1 MNLIQGDCLEKMKDL
16 SENSVDII
24 IADLP
29 YGRFKHLDWD
39 KTIDLKKMW
48 KEIWRIAKPTCP
60 VFLFGD
66 MKFGVQLINSC
77 PRYFKYEIVW
87 NKMRTTTPLLSRKRL
102 GKATEYI
109 FIFYKKQPVYNYA
122 KYHKLIYNEVQ
133 DKRIK
138 KDELNG
144 KNNQNRIAAYN
155 KYKGKGGKQFEPNL
169 PLNVVSMKKNLVMGQ
184 DKQEMYH
191 QQSKMYD
198 PILPTNII
206 SKYNVRINKIIPNIT
221 EKPQFILEFILKYF
235 SNENDTCLDFTMG
248 SGSCG
253 EACKTLNRKFIGIE
267 LNKEHYDIACKR
279 LLAEKPTI

>member
-1 MNLIQGDCLEKMKDL
+1 MNLLQGDCLEKMKDI
-16 SENSVDII
+16 SDNSVDIV

-48 KEIWRIAKPTCP
+48 IEIWRIAKSNTP

-77 PRYFKYEIVW
+77 PRHFKYEIVW
-87 NKMRTTTPLLSRKRL
+87 NKKRTTTPLLSRKRL

-122 KYHKLIYNEVQ
+122 KYHKLIHKPVQ
-133 DKRIK
+133 EKRIK
-138 KDELNG
+138 NGYKTAANKD
-144 KNNQNRIAAYN
+144 RIAPYN
-155 KYKGKGGKQFEPNL
+155 KYKGKSGKQFEPNL

-184 DKQEMYH
+184 EKTEMYH

-206 SKYNVRINKIIPNIT
+206 SKYNVRINKVIPNIT

-279 LLAEKPTI
+279 LL

>member
-1 MNLIQGDCLEKMKDL
+1 MNLIQGDCLEKMKDI
-16 SENSVDII
+16 SANSVDIV

-48 KEIWRIAKPTCP
+48 KEIWRIAKSTTP

-77 PRYFKYEIVW
+77 SRYFKYEIVW
-87 NKMRTTTPLLSRKRL
+87 DKKRTTTPLLSRKRL
-102 GKATEYI
+102 GKSTEYI

-122 KYHKLIYNEVQ
+122 KYHKKLYNQVQ
-133 DKRIK
+133 EKRVK

-144 KNNQNRIAAYN
+144 KNNKNKICPYN

-184 DKQEMYH
+184 DKVEMYH
-191 QQSKMYD
+191 QQSKMYE

-206 SKYNVRINKIIPNIT
+206 SKYSVRINKLIPNIT

-235 SNENDTCLDFTMG
+235 SNENDICLDFTMG

-253 EACKTLNRKFIGIE
+253 EACKRLNRKFIGIE

-279 LLAEKPTI
+279 LL